1 MALELPEALTIAG
14 QLDREIKGKKIKR
27 AWVNEKESAK
37 QLKSGMINLAP
48 REFEKKLSGRTVNSV
63 SAHGRMI
70 YTDLGD
76 GLYFII
82 AFETNGKVLYH
93 TDQAS
98 VPEKFNTRFD
108 FDDDSALTVHM
119 IGWAAASVI
128 TADRI
133 KEHKYLSLDYG
144 SPLDEG
150 FTLDAF
156 NQLLDEH
163 ARKQIKPVLIQQGE
177 LISGIGNAYLQ
188 DILYT
193 AKIHPKRMI
202 RDISEQE
209 RTKLYEAIK
218 KTLSDAV
225 KLGGR
230 DIHVDIYDKPGQY
243 KLLLGKHMETEPCPE
258 CGTKIE
264 KINVAGSASFV
275 CPNCQK

>member
-1 MALELPEALTIAG
+1 MALELPEAVTIAG
-14 QLDREIKGKKIKR
+14 QLDAEIKGKKIKR

-48 REFEKKLSGRTVNSV
+48 REFEKKLSGRTVDSV

-70 YTDLGD
+70 YTDLGED
-76 GLYFII
+76 LYFII

-108 FDDDSALTVHM
+108 FEDDSALTVHM

-144 SPLDEG
+144 SPLDES
-150 FTLDAF
+150 FTFEAF
-156 NQLLDEH
+156 NQLLEEYSG
-163 ARKQIKPVLIQQGE
+163 KQIKPTLTQQGDV
-177 LISGIGNAYLQ
+177 ISGIGTGYIQ
-188 DILYT
+188 DILFK
-193 AKIHPKRMI
+193 ARIHPKRKVK
-202 RDISEQE
+202 DITESE
-209 RTKLYEAIK
+209 RAKLYEVIK
-218 KTLSDAV
+218 RTLSEAV

-230 DIHVDIYDKPGQY
+230 DIHSDIYDKPGRY
-243 KLLLGKHMETEPCPE
+243 VPVLGKHMVDRPCPE

-264 KINVAGSASFV
+264 KVNAAGSASFV
-275 CPNCQK
+275 CPVCQK